1 MNAKELI
8 LKADIDELVDWIWQH
23 DKRKGAVT
31 PEFRQALNKLILD
44 ISKIEPI
51 KNDNS
56 IAAKEFDDH
65 HLDVFA
71 VEPAGQDFSL
81 LFVKWEEVLGYSV
94 PDELIAKL
102 GIIKL
107 AAGLLYELTWF
118 GSTDEENNKAIAEF
132 EEDCRKNSQA

>member
-8 LKADIDELVDWIWQH
+8 LKADIDELVNWIWQH
-23 DKRKGAVT
+23 DKRKGYVT
-31 PEFRQALNKLILD
+31 PVFRQALNKLIQD

-51 KNDNS
+51 KTDNS
-56 IAAKEFDDH
+56 IAAKEFEDH

-71 VEPAGQDFSL
+71 VEPDGQDFSL
-81 LFVKWEEVLGYSV
+81 LFVKWGEVLGYSV

-132 EEDCRKNSQA
+132 DEECKMNT